1 VLVLE
6 RRQDARMLWM
16 DRVRGNRLRRETQH
30 FSSTVLLTNR
40 LVVTFY
46 WSFVWTLVRTL
57 VGRTLPGVGYG
68 SLHW

>member
-1 VLVLE
+1 VLE
-6 RRQDARMLWM
+6 RRRDAGVFWM
-16 DRVRGNRLRRETQH
+16 DRIRRNRLRHETQH

-46 WSFVWTLVRTL
+46 SSFVWALVRTL

-68 SLHW
+68 SLHL